1 MPGSILTNVP
11 LGVYSSKRGRFGE
24 RLDQQTQAP
33 LSLADVSSLRRFSS
47 DSLPVFRP
55 TGTKCI
61 RGSCKINILLP
72 PSLLSFSPF
81 TLSIAAS
88 QSFRQNNFSFSTTL
102 SLNFIKNRSFQNY
115 LLFLR
120 ENNETKR
127 FNKNR

>member
-88 QSFRQNNFSFSTTL
+88 QSFRQNNFSFSTKL

-120 ENNETKR
+120 ENNETKEA
-127 FNKNR
+127 